1 MHPRLSGLR
10 NTLEEKSLEAL
21 LVTEM
26 ENVRYLSG
34 FTGSSAV
41 AVVMLDKSVLITD
54 GRYREQAHLEA
65 PGWDTV
71 IYTGQ
76 ITKAISGVLRD
87 TESIGFEVTA
97 SFEFVERLRG
107 ALSDRATLL
116 PTIDIVEEPRAY
128 KDNEEISLIRQALEC
143 AGRAFSETLPL
154 VRPAATEREIAAE
167 LDYRMMLAG
176 ADGPAFATVVA
187 SGPNSSMPHAGV
199 TDRALADGDLVVLD
213 FGVRRNGYCTDTS
226 RTLVVGEPD
235 ERQRSLLEAV
245 REASDAAL
253 AVLNPGIQASEVDKA
268 ARKVI
273 DGKGFA
279 DNFSHGLGHGVG
291 LDVHEK
297 PTLSALSKDTLQ
309 PGMVFTIEP
318 GIYIEGWG
326 GVRNEDMVL
335 MTPGSIEVLSRDIL
349 SR

>member
-1 MHPRLSGLR
+1 MHPSLSGLR
-10 NTLEEKSLEAL
+10 NTLEEKSLGAL
-21 LVTEM
+21 IITEI

-41 AVVMLDKSVLITD
+41 AVVTMDGTFLISD
-54 GRYREQAHLEA
+54 GRYQEQARLEA

-71 IYTGQ
+71 IYTGEAA
-76 ITKAISGVLRD
+76 KAVANVLKGA
-87 TESIGFEVTA
+87 ESIGFEVTA

-107 ALSDRATLL
+107 ALSDRAALL
-116 PTIDIVEEPRAY
+116 PTRDIVEEPRTY
-128 KDNEEISLIRQALEC
+128 KDKEEISLIRQSLEC
-143 AGRAFSETLPL
+143 AGRAFSETLLL
-154 VRPAATEREIAAE
+154 VRPGATEREIAAE

-176 ADGPAFATVVA
+176 ADGPAFDTVVA

-199 TDRALADGDLVVLD
+199 TDRALADGDLVVMD
-213 FGVRRNGYCTDTS
+213 FGTRKSGYCTDTS

-235 ERQRSLLEAV
+235 RRQQDLLEAV
-245 REASDAAL
+245 KEAHDAAL
-253 AVLNPGIQASEVDKA
+253 AVLIPGIPASEVDEA

-273 DGKGFA
+273 AGKGFA
-279 DNFSHGLGHGVG
+279 GNFSHGLGHGVG
-291 LDVHEK
+291 LEVHEK
-297 PTLSALSKDTLQ
+297 PTLSSLSKDTLQ

-326 GVRNEDMVL
+326 GVRHEEMVL
-335 MTPGSIEVLSRDIL
+335 MTTGGTEVLSRDIL